1 MNEDY
6 LHYNGDILGG
16 NWQAINNPALIS
28 PRINGKNL
36 FEYVITSL
44 KQHINQLPSTNGL
57 PEENKMYIQIIAN
70 NSNSNYLFEDGP
82 QELTP
87 SNKITALNYLNNLSA
102 EVEEAIN
109 PWNDICNSLESEYI
123 GQLIILSSWRPS
135 TISASTRQPCAGSE
149 EGQFAEIISE
159 YNQFVRSKSATGAL
173 LIDSI
178 SLFNNYCESSK
189 NYFSNNWLGAISKGA
204 ESFCVHIK

>member
-1 MNEDY
+1 M
-6 LHYNGDILGG
+6 H
-16 NWQAINNPALIS
+16 
-28 PRINGKNL
+28 
-36 FEYVITSL
+36 
-44 KQHINQLPSTNGL
+44 
-57 PEENKMYIQIIAN
+57 IQIIAN
-70 NSNSNYLFEDGP
+70 NGNSNYLFEDGP
-82 QELTP
+82 QELTT
-87 SNKITALNYLNNLSA
+87 SNKIAALKYLNNLSA

-178 SLFNNYCESSK
+178 SLFNNNCESSK
-189 NYFSNNWLGAISKGA
+189 NYYGNNWLGALSEGA
-204 ESFCVHIK
+204 ESYCAHIK